1 VSGRFLDLKQGKVW
15 LLENGRGAPLLYLH
29 GFVDVHSI
37 KESWMPFHE
46 LLATGF
52 RVIAPAHPGCSQSD
66 ENKDIEAIEDVVFHY
81 LELLDRLNIPQFD
94 LVGSCVGGWI
104 AAELAARHPEKIRK
118 MVLIGAT
125 GLFVQGA
132 LIGDVFMMAQPE
144 RGSSY
149 AGLRQM
155 LFSDHDH
162 PKAFELFP
170 DGMGEIEDELRRY
183 QMLRF
188 GSRIGFKPPYFY
200 NRPLANR
207 LHRITA
213 PVLVIWGER
222 DHMVPLSHGEAY
234 ANSIPQAQPLKV
246 IPKSGHSVHVEH
258 AELAAQVISD
268 FLTANAG
275 NSR

>member
-15 LLENGRGAPLLYLH
+15 LLEDGRGAPLLYLH
-29 GFVDVHSI
+29 GFVDVHSV
-37 KESWMPFHE
+37 KESWMRFHDR
-46 LLATGF
+46 LATGA

-66 ENKDIEAIEDVVFHY
+66 ENKDIEAVEDVVFHY
-81 LELLDRLNIPQFD
+81 LEFLDALNIPQFD

-104 AAELAARHPEKIRK
+104 AAEFAARHPEKIRK
-118 MVLIGAT
+118 MVLIGAA
-125 GLFVQGA
+125 GLFVHGA
-132 LIGDVFMMAQPE
+132 LIGDVFMMSQPE

-149 AGLRQM
+149 AGLREM

-162 PKAFELFP
+162 PAALELFP

-200 NRPLANR
+200 NRPLRNR

-213 PVLVIWGER
+213 PALVIWGEHDR
-222 DHMVPLSHGEAY
+222 MVPLSHGETY
-234 ANSIPQAQPLKV
+234 AKSMPQAQPLEV
-246 IPKSGHSVHVEH
+246 IPNAGHSVHVEQPDLM
-258 AELAAQVISD
+258 AGIISEFLAS
-268 FLTANAG
+268 
-275 NSR
+275 

>member
-1 VSGRFLDLKQGKVW
+1 MSGRFLDVAQRKVW

-37 KESWMPFHE
+37 KESWMPFHD
-46 LLATGF
+46 LLATGS
-52 RVIAPAHPGCSQSD
+52 RVIAPAHPGCSKSD
-66 ENKDIEAIEDVVFHY
+66 ENQDIEAIEDVVFHY
-81 LELLDRLNIPQFD
+81 LEFLDGLNIPQFD
-94 LVGSCVGGWI
+94 LIGSCVGGWI

-125 GLFVQGA
+125 GLFVQSA

-162 PKAFELFP
+162 SKALELFP
-170 DGMGEIEDELRRY
+170 DGMGAIEDELRRY

-200 NRPLANR
+200 NRSLSNR

-213 PVLVIWGER
+213 PALVIWGEYDR
-222 DHMVPLSHGEAY
+222 MVPLSHGETY
-234 ANSIPQAQPLKV
+234 AKLIPQARPLKV
-246 IPKSGHSVHVEH
+246 IPEAGHSVHVEEPELM
-258 AELAAQVISD
+258 AEIISEFLAS
-268 FLTANAG
+268 
-275 NSR
+275 